1 MRPLKSSLPGKR
13 LIFGPC
19 VLGSHLGFANAT
31 SLARMRHPRFS
42 FAERSSLRSQ
52 FSSASPR
59 GLLYCTCYGIF
70 FSSGYLKRFFIV
82 SILIAGLASK
92 QGSIN
97 FGQKKRYRNRT
108 SSLLAMCLYLGE
120 AEQLPPPK
128 PPFLCLQFCLCSC
141 FYFCPTVSFM
151 LPLKTLPQK
160 KNVPQKMFFAPIFFG
175 VPDSSCDIMSHKATL
190 GATSSSKMRPH
201 VAMRH

>member
-1 MRPLKSSLPGKR
+1 
-13 LIFGPC
+13 
-19 VLGSHLGFANAT
+19 
-31 SLARMRHPRFS
+31 MRHPWRECDIPDFLLPS
-42 FAERSSLRSQ
+42 EARCARNLARLRLAGCSIPHVTE
-52 FSSASPR
+52 F
-59 GLLYCTCYGIF
+59 F